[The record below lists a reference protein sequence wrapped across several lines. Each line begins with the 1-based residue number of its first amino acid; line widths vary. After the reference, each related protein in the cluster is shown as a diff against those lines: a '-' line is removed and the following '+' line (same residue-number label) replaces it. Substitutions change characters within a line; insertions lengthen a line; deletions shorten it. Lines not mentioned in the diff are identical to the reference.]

1 MTPTVA
7 TPVVTNNAS
16 EQGDQYI
23 NNLSP
28 SLTPPATVATGGL
41 PPFLV
46 PPPPPSTYSVNDGV
60 VSLFWVQGG
69 TAPQPPTTTKVP
81 NPYFGANTVQPQPP
95 NPPTNPNPSPP
106 QFDTKQ
112 HPYFRTEM
120 LQKAMNL
127 TTVRTHQY
135 AVWIT
140 VGFFEVTRQGDLLM
154 AGANA
159 GTPAAALAFDI
170 LGPEIGASTGQTTR
184 FRGFFLVDRL
194 QLTGYDPNVIGSFR
208 PAVVYRQTIE

>member
-1 MTPTVA
+1 M
-7 TPVVTNNAS
+7 
-16 EQGDQYI
+16 
-23 NNLSP
+23 
-28 SLTPPATVATGGL
+28 
-41 PPFLV
+41 V
-46 PPPPPSTYSVNDGV
+46 PPRWPDR
-60 VSLFWVQGG
+60 Q
-69 TAPQPPTTTKVP
+69 
-81 NPYFGANTVQPQPP
+81 
-95 NPPTNPNPSPP
+95 
-106 QFDTKQ
+106 KQ

-154 AGANA
+154 AGGGGNA
-159 GTPAAALAFDI
+159 GRRPGVRHPRARDRCLDRPDDAI
-170 LGPEIGASTGQTTR
+170 P
-184 FRGFFLVDRL
+184 GFFLVDRL